1 MPNILKSEKKIENSN
16 CSFILDYVNYIKKER
31 IVKYEG
37 KHENSIMTRSKYRF
51 FNDKINDDFEKSA
64 KLIKKDDYFVKS
76 KEHYNNDIDQKKFNK
91 FVNKFGKVRM
101 SASSS
106 MKNLLSKRNIL
117 NQSLSEKIKYEK
129 KVKDIIS
136 GAVNLEINELSFIS
150 NKAKEILPENFKGL
164 DELDLI
170 IRRKQEEEEKLLQ
183 KKKSNGNKKK

>member
-1 MPNILKSEKKIENSN
+1 
-16 CSFILDYVNYIKKER
+16 
-31 IVKYEG
+31 
-37 KHENSIMTRSKYRF
+37 
-51 FNDKINDDFEKSA
+51 
-64 KLIKKDDYFVKS
+64 
-76 KEHYNNDIDQKKFNK
+76 
-91 FVNKFGKVRM
+91 
-101 SASSS
+101 